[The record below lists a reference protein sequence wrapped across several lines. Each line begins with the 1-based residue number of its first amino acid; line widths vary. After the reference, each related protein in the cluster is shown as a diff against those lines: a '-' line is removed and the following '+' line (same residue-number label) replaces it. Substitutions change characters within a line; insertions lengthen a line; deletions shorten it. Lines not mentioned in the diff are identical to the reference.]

1 MKVGRRGRCTN
12 KQRKFFLADFVFS
25 HCLFLL
31 LTVMAHESKHGK
43 EKKELLS
50 GRWKIEHTNKFFLR
64 SLAAAK
70 RLKRAEGNL

>member
-1 MKVGRRGRCTN
+1 MK
-12 KQRKFFLADFVFS
+12 AS
-25 HCLFLL
+25 
-31 LTVMAHESKHGK
+31 MEK